1 MSIFNGHCNDY
12 LKNEIDGLR
21 KWKVKDSKKTEE
33 LNCIQEVDKQWCDE
47 QKNLNDNQV
56 NGNHQNGFRQNGKQH
71 YDILQNGKQNDQQKN
86 GYTRD
91 ENVRMNGSYENKTQS
106 GTVNNQELNDKNE
119 NDRING
125 HDNDCF
131 VPVCKPGRFVCR
143 GLYTDI
149 PHLCSETGYLIW
161 IEPKQTMR
169 VLFTYGDTKC
179 DFLCYLEPEVPGVA
193 VNYLEPN
200 KIKHFQYFNE
210 NDYRPIQIHSGLA
223 ASINGSTGTRYSCM
237 GSLFNTFSYAIDS
250 ENGQCFIELNVLN
263 KKQMSELI
271 EPISRPFKLNF
282 RLVL

>member
-1 MSIFNGHCNDY
+1 MSLFNRHCNDY
-12 LKNEIDGLR
+12 MKNEINGLR
-21 KWKVKDSKKTEE
+21 KWVVSDKKKSEE
-33 LNCIQEVDKQWCDE
+33 LNCIQEIEKQWGSE
-47 QKNLNDNQV
+47 QKMLNDNQL
-56 NGNHQNGFRQNGKQH
+56 NGNHQNDSRQNGEQ
-71 YDILQNGKQNDQQKN
+71 YNGILQNGKQNSQQKN
-86 GYTRD
+86 GYTTG
-91 ENVRMNGSYENKTQS
+91 ENERMNSSYENKTQN
-106 GTVNNQELNDKNE
+106 GTAGNGELNANNE
-119 NDRING
+119 NG
-125 HDNDCF
+125 HNNDSF
-131 VPVCKPGRFVCR
+131 VPVCKPGRFICR

-169 VLFTYGDTKC
+169 VLFTYGDTNC

-200 KIKHFQYFNE
+200 KIKHFQHFNE

-223 ASINGSTGTRYSCM
+223 ASINGSTGTRYSCI
-237 GSLFNTFSYAIDS
+237 GTLFNTFSYAIDS

-263 KKQMSELI
+263 KKQMNELI